1 MVDLSSGF
9 KEIITAVLAFIIVLT
24 VMFLLLISLYPAVN
38 LENAKGILAIFGGWV
53 GIVVGYYFGRVPAE
67 RGTDKANEVADIA
80 RKQRDRAVEDR
91 VNALSL
97 LEQQRNQLLTM
108 KMQVGAP
115 VTGSI
120 DQMINNINDA
130 VSAMRKET

>member
-1 MVDLSSGF
+1 VVDLSSGF
-9 KEIITAVLAFIIVLT
+9 KEVVTAVLAFIIVVT
-24 VMFLLLISLYPAVN
+24 IMFLLLISLYPAVN
-38 LENAKGILAIFGGWV
+38 LDNAKGILAIFGGWV

-97 LEQQRNQLLTM
+97 LEQQRNQLLAM

>member
-1 MVDLSSGF
+1 VVDLSSGF

-91 VNALSL
+91 ANALSL